1 MSTVVLVRP
10 GCTDFDE
17 QRRLQG
23 SLELPLNTRGLNQV
37 ARVIDQLKELPIEA
51 VVSGPCEPCLSTA
64 QALSQA
70 LGVKHKDIEDLA
82 NFSYGLWQGLNIDE
96 VRRKFPRVFKQWE
109 DAPETV
115 CPPEGD
121 TVAEVLDRIRDAL
134 KKPLRKYGMFAVVAS
149 EPLASLIGCSLRGV
163 EPEDV
168 CSSLFACC
176 EDQLIDVIQTDS
188 ATEGA
193 ILPQLAISLSAF
205 L

>member
-23 SLELPLNTRGLNQV
+23 SLQLPLNSRGQSQLV
-37 ARVIDQLKELPIEA
+37 SVIEQLKELPIEA

-64 QALSQA
+64 QALAQA
-70 LGVKHKDIEDLA
+70 IGVKHKDCEDLA

-115 CPPEGD
+115 CPPEGE
-121 TVAEVLDRIRDAL
+121 TISEVLDRIRDAL

-149 EPLASLIGCSLRGV
+149 EPLASLISCSLRGV
-163 EPEDV
+163 EPDDV

-176 EDQLIDVIQTDS
+176 KDELIDVIRTGSEKD
-188 ATEGA
+188 AA
-193 ILPQLAISLSAF
+193 ISPQLAISLSAF

>member
-23 SLELPLNTRGLNQV
+23 SLELPLNSRGQSQV
-37 ARVIDQLKELPIEA
+37 ARIIDQLKEMAIEA
-51 VVSGPCEPCLSTA
+51 VISGPCEPCLSTA

-70 LGVKHKDIEDLA
+70 LSVKRKESDELA
-82 NFSYGLWQGLNIDE
+82 NFSYGLWQGLSIDD

-115 CPPEGD
+115 CPPEGE
-121 TVAEVLDRIRDAL
+121 TISEVLDRIRDAL
-134 KKPLRKYGMFAVVAS
+134 RKPLRKYDMFAVVAS
-149 EPLASLIGCSLRGV
+149 EPLASLISCSLRGV

-176 EDQLIDVIQTDS
+176 DDHLIDIIRTDLASDS
-188 ATEGA
+188 ATVPQIA
-193 ILPQLAISLSAF
+193 VSLPAVL
-205 L
+205 